1 MTANPSVLTCLAN
14 DVGYENIFTEQLKAF
29 SNKND
34 IALAFSGSGNSANVV
49 EALEWCEVN
58 GMETYAILGYSGG
71 KAAKIAKNAIH
82 IAVDDMQISED
93 LQLIIGHIIMQWIAE
108 HEGLKKLINNEF
120 AYTLSLCDFSKQN
133 NDLVIDQVELPTK
146 LEVGQVLVKF
156 HYSGICEVK

>member
-82 IAVDDMQISED
+82 IPVNDMQISED
-93 LQLIIGHIIMQWIAE
+93 LQLIMVISSCN
-108 HEGLKKLINNEF
+108 GL
-120 AYTLSLCDFSKQN
+120 LSMK
-133 NDLVIDQVELPTK
+133 
-146 LEVGQVLVKF
+146 G
-156 HYSGICEVK
+156 